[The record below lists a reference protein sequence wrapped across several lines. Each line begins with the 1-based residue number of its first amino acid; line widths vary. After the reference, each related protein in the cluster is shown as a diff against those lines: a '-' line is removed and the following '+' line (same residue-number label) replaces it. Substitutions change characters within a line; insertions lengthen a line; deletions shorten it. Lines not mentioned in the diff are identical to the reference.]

1 MDNSA
6 PHSGCGNCGAALSGP
21 YCSACGQHAHDSA
34 RSIATLFHDAWHL
47 LTHVDG
53 RLWGSLYLLLLR
65 PGRLTQEYFAER
77 RVRYLPPVRLYLVLS
92 VLFFALFFLLSSQ
105 NANQSSAA
113 PGPQS
118 NVAAAIGDHAAT
130 KRGGFSLDT
139 ADCGK
144 IQTSLKWLEN
154 PLRRACLRNVDTG
167 GHAWTDA
174 FISSIPK
181 MLFVFVPMIALAMLI
196 LYWRPRHYYVEH
208 LVFFLHIHAAVFLIL
223 LLEALIGWI
232 AGMLGWRTF
241 GEWMILFTTLYTVW
255 YVYRAMRV
263 YYAQGRWLTLGKF
276 LIVGVAYTIGLGATL
291 MVTFFL
297 SVFAV

>member
-1 MDNSA
+1 LDNSA
-6 PHSGCGNCGAALSGP
+6 PRSDCGNCGATLTGP
-21 YCSACGQHAHDSA
+21 YCAACGQHARDSA
-34 RSIATLFHDAWHL
+34 RSISALFHDAWHL
-47 LTHVDG
+47 FTHVDG
-53 RLWGSLYLLLLR
+53 RLWQSLYLLLLR

-92 VLFFALFFLLSSQ
+92 VLFFAFFFLLSSQ
-105 NANQSSAA
+105 SANQSSAV
-113 PGPQS
+113 PGVQN
-118 NVAAAIGDHAAT
+118 NVAAAAGDHVGT
-130 KRGGFSLDT
+130 KRGGFRLDT
-139 ADCGK
+139 TDCEK
-144 IQTSLKWLEN
+144 IQTSVKWLEN
-154 PLRRACLRNVDTG
+154 PLRRACLRNVATG

-241 GEWMILFTTLYTVW
+241 REWMILFTTLYTVW

-263 YYAQGRWLTLGKF
+263 YYAQERWLTLGKF
-276 LIVGVAYTIGLGATL
+276 LVVGFAYTVGLSATL
-291 MVTFFL
+291 IATFFL